1 LVFSSPKRWLGLERR
16 ILISLLGGQGLLTV
30 TLLKEHE
37 EGRWQ
42 SENLEV
48 LPEEINKNEVL
59 WVDAQDPTDSEMKEL
74 EGYFSLDE
82 HNLQELTQEGV
93 RSRIDEHEDR
103 MFCLLNFPNR
113 ESFILDGKMDRLAML
128 VCTRWIIT
136 VHKGYSDLTCAV
148 YKKIGTHGYFSLSLV
163 PSTDIMLYIFLDLV
177 TSEYYPVSDLIF
189 EKIEALSKEALGLFR
204 DSSKLADSDF
214 GRQIFNI
221 RERLVTLRQSLSPLR
236 EIMGRITRGE
246 FALVQGIN
254 LPRFADLYDRTIQLV
269 EVVDTHREDMTNI
282 RDILVNVQTV
292 NTNNIIRVLT
302 IISAIFLPLTLIA
315 GIYGTNFTSG
325 FVPETNNPYGFYI
338 MIAIMVTVASTLAL
352 IFKRRG
358 WI

>member
-1 LVFSSPKRWLGLERR
+1 
-16 ILISLLGGQGLLTV
+16 
-30 TLLKEHE
+30 LLKEHE
-37 EGRWQ
+37 EGRWK

-74 EGYFSLDE
+74 KDYFSLDE
-82 HNLQELTQEGV
+82 HNLQELTQEEV

-103 MFCLLNFPNR
+103 MFCLLNFPHR
-113 ESFILDGKMDRLAML
+113 ESFISDGKMERLAML
-128 VCTRWIIT
+128 VCSRWIIT
-136 VHKGYSDLTCAV
+136 LHKGYSELTCAV

-177 TSEYYPVSDLIF
+177 TSEYYPVSDLVF
-189 EKIEALSKEALGLFR
+189 ERIEVLSQEALGLFR
-204 DSSKLADSDF
+204 KRSKLADSGF
-214 GRQIFNI
+214 GMQILKI

-246 FALVQGIN
+246 FALVQGVN
-254 LPRFADLYDRTIQLV
+254 LPRFGDLYDRTIQLV
-269 EVVDTHREDMTNI
+269 EVVDTHREDMSNI
-282 RDILVNVQTV
+282 RDILVNVQTI

-315 GIYGTNFTSG
+315 GIYGTNFKTG
-325 FVPETNNPYGFYI
+325 FIPETNNPYGFYI

>member
-1 LVFSSPKRWLGLERR
+1 MLA
-16 ILISLLGGQGLLTV
+16 V

-37 EGRWQ
+37 EGRWK

-74 EGYFSLDE
+74 KDYFSLDE
-82 HNLQELTQEGV
+82 HNLQELTQEEV

-103 MFCLLNFPNR
+103 MFCLLYFPHR
-113 ESFILDGKMDRLAML
+113 ESFISDGKMERLAML
-128 VCTRWIIT
+128 VCSRWIIT
-136 VHKGYSDLTCAV
+136 LHKGYSELTCAV

-177 TSEYYPVSDLIF
+177 TSEYYPVSDLVF
-189 EKIEALSKEALGLFR
+189 ERIEVLSQEALGLFR
-204 DSSKLADSDF
+204 KRSKLADSGF
-214 GRQIFNI
+214 GMQILKI

-246 FALVQGIN
+246 FALVQGVN
-254 LPRFADLYDRTIQLV
+254 LPRFGDLYDRTIQLV
-269 EVVDTHREDMTNI
+269 EVVDTHREDMSNI
-282 RDILVNVQTV
+282 RDILVNVQTI

-315 GIYGTNFTSG
+315 GIYGTNFKTG
-325 FVPETNNPYGFYI
+325 FIPETNNPYGFYI

>member
-1 LVFSSPKRWLGLERR
+1 M
-16 ILISLLGGQGLLTV
+16 LTV
-30 TLLKEHE
+30 TLLKQHE

-48 LPEEINKNEVL
+48 LPEVIDKNEVL

-74 EGYFSLDE
+74 KDYFSLDE
-82 HNLQELTQEGV
+82 RNVQELTQEGV

-103 MFCLLNFPNR
+103 VFCLLNFPNR
-113 ESFILDGKMDRLAML
+113 ERFVSEGKMEILATL
-128 VCTRWIIT
+128 VCSNWLLTL
-136 VHKGYSDLTCAV
+136 HKGYSELTCAV
-148 YKKIGTHGYFSLSLV
+148 YKKIGSHGYFSLSLA

-177 TSEYYPVSDLIF
+177 TSEYYPVSDLVF
-189 EKIEALSKEALGLFR
+189 EKIEALNQDALMLFR
-204 DSSKLADSDF
+204 ERSRQTNSGF
-214 GRQIFNI
+214 GMQLIKV
-221 RERLVTLRQSLSPLR
+221 RERLVALRQSLSPLR

-246 FALVQGIN
+246 FALVQGVN
-254 LPRFADLYDRTIQLV
+254 LPRFGDLYDRTIQLI
-269 EVVDTHREDMTNI
+269 EVVDTHREDLTNI

-315 GIYGTNFTSG
+315 GIYGTNFTLGS
-325 FVPETNNPYGFYI
+325 VPETSNPYGFYI
-338 MIAIMVTVASTLAL
+338 MVGIMISIACFLAL
-352 IFKRRG
+352 IFKLRK

>member
-1 LVFSSPKRWLGLERR
+1 M
-16 ILISLLGGQGLLTV
+16 LTV

-37 EGRWQ
+37 EGRWK

-74 EGYFSLDE
+74 KEYFSLDE
-82 HNLQELTQEGV
+82 HNLQELTQEEV

-103 MFCLLNFPNR
+103 MFCLLNFPHR
-113 ESFILDGKMDRLAML
+113 ESFISDGKMERLAML
-128 VCTRWIIT
+128 VCSRWIIT
-136 VHKGYSDLTCAV
+136 LHKGYSELTCAV

-177 TSEYYPVSDLIF
+177 TSEYYPVSDLVF
-189 EKIEALSKEALGLFR
+189 ERIEVLSQEALGLFR
-204 DSSKLADSDF
+204 KRSKLADSGF
-214 GRQIFNI
+214 GMQILKI

-246 FALVQGIN
+246 FALVQGVN
-254 LPRFADLYDRTIQLV
+254 LPRFGDLYDRTIQLV
-269 EVVDTHREDMTNI
+269 EVVDTHREDMSNI
-282 RDILVNVQTV
+282 RDILVNVQTI

-315 GIYGTNFTSG
+315 GIYGTNFKTG
-325 FVPETNNPYGFYI
+325 FIPETNNPYGFYI

>member
-1 LVFSSPKRWLGLERR
+1 
-16 ILISLLGGQGLLTV
+16 LLTV
-30 TLLKEHE
+30 TLLRQHE

-74 EGYFSLDE
+74 TTYFSLDA
-82 HNLQELTQEGV
+82 HNIQELTIEAV
-93 RSRIDEHEDR
+93 RSRIDEHEER
-103 MFCLLNFPNR
+103 VFCLLNFPNR
-113 ESFILDGKMDRLAML
+113 ESFVSEGKMERLATL
-128 VCTRWIIT
+128 VCENWILT
-136 VHKGYSDLTCAV
+136 LHKGYSDLTCAV

-177 TSEYYPVSDLIF
+177 TNEYYPVSDSVF
-189 EKIEALSKEALGLFR
+189 EKIEALNREAVMLFR
-204 DSSKLADSDF
+204 ERSRQENSGFGVKLVE
-214 GRQIFNI
+214 I
-221 RERLVTLRQSLSPLR
+221 RERLTALRQSLSPLR

-254 LPRFADLYDRTIQLV
+254 LPRFGDLYDRTIQLV
-269 EVVDTHREDMTNI
+269 EVVDTHREDLTNI

-302 IISAIFLPLTLIA
+302 IVSAIFLPLTLIA
-315 GIYGTNFTSG
+315 GIYGTNFRSG
-325 FVPETNNPYGFYI
+325 SIPETNNPYGFYI
-338 MIAIMVTVASTLAL
+338 MIGIMATIAASLAV
-352 IFKRRG
+352 IFKLRK

>member
-1 LVFSSPKRWLGLERR
+1 M
-16 ILISLLGGQGLLTV
+16 LTV
-30 TLLKEHE
+30 TLLKQHE

-59 WVDAQDPTDSEMKEL
+59 WVDAQDPTDSEVNEL
-74 EGYFSLDE
+74 ESYFSIDE
-82 HNLQELTQEGV
+82 HNLQELTQEEGA

-103 MFCLLNFPNR
+103 VFCLLNFPNQ
-113 ESFILDGKMDRLAML
+113 ESFISDGKMERLAML
-128 VCTRWIIT
+128 VCSRWMIT
-136 VHKGYSDLTCAV
+136 LHKGYSELTCAV
-148 YKKIGTHGYFSLSLV
+148 YKKISAHGYFSLSLV
-163 PSTDIMLYIFLDLV
+163 PSTDIMLYIFLDMV
-177 TSEYYPVSDLIF
+177 TSEYYPISDLVF
-189 EKIEALSKEALGLFR
+189 EKIEALSREAAGFYR
-204 DSSKLADSDF
+204 ERSKLAESSF
-214 GRQIFNI
+214 GMKILTI

-246 FALVQGIN
+246 FALVQGVN
-254 LPRFADLYDRTIQLV
+254 LPRFGDLYDRTIQLV
-269 EVVDTHREDMTNI
+269 EVIDTHREEMSNI
-282 RDILVNVQTV
+282 RDILVNIQTI

-315 GIYGTNFTSG
+315 GIYGTSFKAG
-325 FVPETNNPYGFYI
+325 FIPGTNNPYGFYI
-338 MIAIMVTVASTLAL
+338 MIAIMVILALTLAL

>member
-1 LVFSSPKRWLGLERR
+1 M
-16 ILISLLGGQGLLTV
+16 LTV
-30 TLLKEHE
+30 TLLKQHE

-48 LPEEINKNEVL
+48 LPEVIDKNEVL

-74 EGYFSLDE
+74 KDYFSLDE
-82 HNLQELTQEGV
+82 RNVQELTQEGV

-103 MFCLLNFPNR
+103 VFCLLNFPNR
-113 ESFILDGKMDRLAML
+113 ERFVSEGKMEILATL
-128 VCTRWIIT
+128 VCSNWLLTL
-136 VHKGYSDLTCAV
+136 HKGYSDLTCAV
-148 YKKIGTHGYFSLSLV
+148 YKKIGSHGYFSLSLA

-177 TSEYYPVSDLIF
+177 TSEYYPVSDLVF
-189 EKIEALSKEALGLFR
+189 EKIEALNQDALMLFR
-204 DSSKLADSDF
+204 ERSRQTNSGF
-214 GRQIFNI
+214 GMQLIKV
-221 RERLVTLRQSLSPLR
+221 RERLVALRQSLSPLR

-246 FALVQGIN
+246 FALVQGVN
-254 LPRFADLYDRTIQLV
+254 LPRFGDLYDRTIQLI
-269 EVVDTHREDMTNI
+269 EVVDTHREDLTNI

-315 GIYGTNFTSG
+315 GIYGTNFTLGS
-325 FVPETNNPYGFYI
+325 VPETSNPYGFYI
-338 MIAIMVTVASTLAL
+338 MIGIMISIACFLAL
-352 IFKRRG
+352 IFKLRK

>member
-1 LVFSSPKRWLGLERR
+1 M
-16 ILISLLGGQGLLTV
+16 LTV

-37 EGRWQ
+37 EGRWK

-74 EGYFSLDE
+74 KDYFSLDE
-82 HNLQELTQEGV
+82 HNLQELTQEEV

-103 MFCLLNFPNR
+103 MFCLLNFPHR
-113 ESFILDGKMDRLAML
+113 ESFISDGKMERLAML
-128 VCTRWIIT
+128 VCSRWIIT
-136 VHKGYSDLTCAV
+136 LHKGYSELTCAV

-177 TSEYYPVSDLIF
+177 TSEYYPVSDLVF
-189 EKIEALSKEALGLFR
+189 ERIEVLSQEALGLFR
-204 DSSKLADSDF
+204 KRSKLADSGF
-214 GRQIFNI
+214 GMQILKI

-246 FALVQGIN
+246 FALVQGVN
-254 LPRFADLYDRTIQLV
+254 LPRFGDLYDRTIQLV
-269 EVVDTHREDMTNI
+269 EVVDTHREDMSNI
-282 RDILVNVQTV
+282 RDILVNVQTI

-315 GIYGTNFTSG
+315 GIYGTNFKTG
-325 FVPETNNPYGFYI
+325 FIPETNNPYGFYI

>member
-1 LVFSSPKRWLGLERR
+1 
-16 ILISLLGGQGLLTV
+16 
-30 TLLKEHE
+30 LLKQHE

-48 LPEEINKNEVL
+48 LPEVIDKNEVL

-74 EGYFSLDE
+74 KDYFSLDE
-82 HNLQELTQEGV
+82 RNVQELTQEGV

-103 MFCLLNFPNR
+103 VFCLLNFPNR
-113 ESFILDGKMDRLAML
+113 ERFVSEGKMEILATL
-128 VCTRWIIT
+128 VCSNWLLTL
-136 VHKGYSDLTCAV
+136 HKGYSELTCAV
-148 YKKIGTHGYFSLSLV
+148 YKKIGSHGYFSLSLA

-177 TSEYYPVSDLIF
+177 TSEYYPVSDLVF
-189 EKIEALSKEALGLFR
+189 EKIEALNQDALMLFR
-204 DSSKLADSDF
+204 ERSRQTNSGF
-214 GRQIFNI
+214 GMQLIKV
-221 RERLVTLRQSLSPLR
+221 RERLVALRQSLSLLR

-246 FALVQGIN
+246 FALVQGVN
-254 LPRFADLYDRTIQLV
+254 LPRFGDLYDRTIQLI
-269 EVVDTHREDMTNI
+269 EVVDTHREDLTNI

-315 GIYGTNFTSG
+315 GIYGTNFTLGS
-325 FVPETNNPYGFYI
+325 VPETSNPYGFYI
-338 MIAIMVTVASTLAL
+338 MIGIMISIACFLAL
-352 IFKRRG
+352 IFKLRK

>member
-1 LVFSSPKRWLGLERR
+1 
-16 ILISLLGGQGLLTV
+16 
-30 TLLKEHE
+30 LLKQHE

-59 WVDAQDPTDSEMKEL
+59 WVDAQDPTDSEVNEL
-74 EGYFSLDE
+74 ESYFSIDE
-82 HNLQELTQEGV
+82 HNLQELTQEEGA

-103 MFCLLNFPNR
+103 VFCLLNFPNQ
-113 ESFILDGKMDRLAML
+113 ESFISDGKMERLAML
-128 VCTRWIIT
+128 VCSRWMIT
-136 VHKGYSDLTCAV
+136 LHKGYSELTCAV
-148 YKKIGTHGYFSLSLV
+148 YKKISAHGYFSLSLV
-163 PSTDIMLYIFLDLV
+163 PSTDIMLYIFLDMV
-177 TSEYYPVSDLIF
+177 TSEYYPISDLVF
-189 EKIEALSKEALGLFR
+189 EKIEALSREAAGFYR
-204 DSSKLADSDF
+204 ERSKLAESSF
-214 GRQIFNI
+214 GMKILTI

-246 FALVQGIN
+246 FALVQGVN
-254 LPRFADLYDRTIQLV
+254 LPRFGDLYDRTIQLV
-269 EVVDTHREDMTNI
+269 EVIDTHREEMSNI
-282 RDILVNVQTV
+282 RDILVNIQTI

-315 GIYGTNFTSG
+315 GIYGTSFKAG
-325 FVPETNNPYGFYI
+325 FIPGTNNPYGFYI
-338 MIAIMVTVASTLAL
+338 MIAIMVILALTLAL